1 MKKEIDMVVT
11 SSSNRGLWNP
21 AVATLRLSDG
31 RPRELVR
38 SKQVDHTLRV
48 LYTALT
54 GFEKLSS
61 GGVVVAEP
69 GTMLC
74 LHVSG
79 SRG

>member
-1 MKKEIDMVVT
+1 MFT
-11 SSSNRGLWNP
+11 SSGNGCLWNP
-21 AVATLRLSDG
+21 AVATLGLSDG
-31 RPRELVR
+31 RSRELVR
-38 SKQVDHTLRV
+38 SEQIDHAVRV
-48 LYTALT
+48 LYTALP

-69 GTMLC
+69 GTMLR

>member
-1 MKKEIDMVVT
+1 MNKKFNIVFT
-11 SSSNRGLWNP
+11 SSGNGGLWNP

-38 SKQVDHTLRV
+38 SEQVDHTLRV
-48 LYTALT
+48 LHTALP

-69 GTMLC
+69 GTVLR